1 MDGSPLARIRW
12 RRRGAWLWPAFTA
25 LTVLDAIFGHLLPP
39 AGQTQSVVAA
49 ALLALLANL
58 LAIVLCSRPLG
69 ALLRRARPD
78 LPVVVARNYAG
89 VGVICAVALILFSVG
104 LAHRGSVMAM
114 QRTQR
119 DAVVRAQAFIGDR
132 APDRFRRNLQSVSVF
147 AVQPGEIYRICVPS
161 ADGTRDYCV
170 IVKTGSRFANSVSFA
185 GYEPNSL
192 FAQGA
197 G

>member
-1 MDGSPLARIRW
+1 
-12 RRRGAWLWPAFTA
+12 
-25 LTVLDAIFGHLLPP
+25 VLDAIFGHLLPP
-39 AGQTQSVVAA
+39 AGQTQSIVAA

-78 LPVVVARNYAG
+78 LPVVVARNHAG
-89 VGVICAVALILFSVG
+89 VGVICAVALILLSVG
-104 LAHRGSVMAM
+104 LAHRGSVMAV

-119 DAVVRAQAFIGDR
+119 DAVVRAQAFIGAR
-132 APDRFRRNLQSVSVF
+132 APDEFRRNLQYVSVF
-147 AVQPGEIYRICVPS
+147 AVQVGEIYRICVPS
-161 ADGTRDYCV
+161 VGGSRDYCV
-170 IVKTGSRFANSVSFA
+170 VVNTRAPFATSVSFA

-192 FAQGA
+192 FSEGV